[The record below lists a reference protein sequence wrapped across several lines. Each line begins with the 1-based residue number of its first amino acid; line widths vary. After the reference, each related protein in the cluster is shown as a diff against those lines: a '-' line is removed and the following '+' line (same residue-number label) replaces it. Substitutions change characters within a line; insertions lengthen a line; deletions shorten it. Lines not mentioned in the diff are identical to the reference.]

1 MDPREHKE
9 FWDNVIALLRMQLD
23 DQVALASGEA
33 LEAENGAVKG
43 PAADLVEQALQG
55 SLEDLQELRDEV
67 QREVNDS
74 SCKDPEYWRAISHK
88 CAAARPSVSGWPRL
102 MCPQPCGRTNLAS
115 TRRICRAHVLLLRSS
130 AVALTHAGPRRGARV
145 AVLARRGLGSV

>member
-23 DQVALASGEA
+23 DQVALASGQA

-74 SCKDPEYWRAISHK
+74 NCKDPEYWRAISHK
-88 CAAARPSVSGWPRL
+88 CAA
-102 MCPQPCGRTNLAS
+102 
-115 TRRICRAHVLLLRSS
+115 LRSPLS
-130 AVALTHAGPRRGARV
+130 G
-145 AVLARRGLGSV
+145 